1 MAGKQNEQPMAAI
14 TTPSEPDLSPNRV
27 TKGSMLAI
35 YNPEEEVRRSVNS
48 VLRYRV
54 K

>member
-35 YNPEEEVRRSVNS
+35 YNPEEE
-48 VLRYRV
+48 LRAV
-54 K
+54 